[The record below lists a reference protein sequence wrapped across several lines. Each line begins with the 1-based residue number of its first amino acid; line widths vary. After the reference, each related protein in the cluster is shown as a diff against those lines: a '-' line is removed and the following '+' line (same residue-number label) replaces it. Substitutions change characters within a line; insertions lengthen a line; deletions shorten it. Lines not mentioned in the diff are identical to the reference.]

1 MAEGFVSFGVQK
13 LWDLLSQESERLQ
26 GIDEQVD
33 RLKRQLRRLQ
43 SLLKDA
49 DAKKHGSERVRNFLE
64 DVKDIVYD
72 ADDIIESFL
81 LKILKRKGKRGQ
93 EACEKTCLFLD

>member
-1 MAEGFVSFGVQK
+1 
-13 LWDLLSQESERLQ
+13 LSRESERFQ

-33 RLKRQLRRLQ
+33 GLKRQLRRLQ

-64 DVKDIVYD
+64 DVKDLVYD
-72 ADDIIESFL
+72 AEDILESYVLNKSRGKEKGIKKHARRLACFLTDRHKVVSDIEG
-81 LKILKRKGKRGQ
+81 I
-93 EACEKTCLFLD
+93 